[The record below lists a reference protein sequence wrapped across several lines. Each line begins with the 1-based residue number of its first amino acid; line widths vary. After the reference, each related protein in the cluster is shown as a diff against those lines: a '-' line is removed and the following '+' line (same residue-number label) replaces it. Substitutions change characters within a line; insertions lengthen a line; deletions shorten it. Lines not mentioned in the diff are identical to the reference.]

1 MHLLRGAVWTYAW
14 CADRALPNSPDDPSP
29 TAHPEAELRL
39 GRTPWRS
46 HTLVTGE
53 GEQPLLDTLLDDPD
67 GRPGATARGRFDD
80 TAPFLMMVLA
90 ADEPLSLQAHPS
102 AAQAVGGFAREERSG
117 IPVRLVPNWR
127 SITSAQGAR
136 QSPPKP
142 GRCSSWASATPA
154 MPVCRQPCC

>member
-39 GRTPWRS
+39 GHTLWRS

-53 GEQPLLDTLLDDPD
+53 SEQPLLDTLLDDPD

-90 ADEPLSLQAHPS
+90 A
-102 AAQAVGGFAREERSG
+102 V
-117 IPVRLVPNWR
+117 
-127 SITSAQGAR
+127 
-136 QSPPKP
+136 
-142 GRCSSWASATPA
+142 
-154 MPVCRQPCC
+154 

>member
-1 MHLLRGAVWTYAW
+1 MNRDQWA
-14 CADRALPNSPDDPSP
+14 
-29 TAHPEAELRL
+29 
-39 GRTPWRS
+39 
-46 HTLVTGE
+46 TLE
-53 GEQPLLDTLLDDPD
+53 PLLDTLLDDPY

-80 TAPFLMMVLA
+80 TVPFLMMVLS

-117 IPVRLVPNWR
+117 IPVTAPVPNWR
-127 SITSAQGAR
+127 SSTSAQGAR